1 MIGQSENNKIL
12 FNWLL
17 FIRYYK
23 LFEITI
29 LSRRLFL
36 QSLNII
42 RHNETCSGGK
52 SVKRSQPI
60 PESGYYL

>member
-1 MIGQSENNKIL
+1 MIGQSEINKII

-23 LFEITI
+23 LFEITV

-36 QSLNII
+36 QFLNII
-42 RHNETCSGGK
+42 RHNETRSGGK
-52 SVKRSQPI
+52 SVKHSQPV
-60 PESGYYL
+60 PESEYYL